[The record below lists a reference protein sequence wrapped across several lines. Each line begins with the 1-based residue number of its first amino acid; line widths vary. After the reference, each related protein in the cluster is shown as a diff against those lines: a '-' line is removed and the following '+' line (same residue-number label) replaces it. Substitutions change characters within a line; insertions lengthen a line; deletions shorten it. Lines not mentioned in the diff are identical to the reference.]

1 MIAKRERRPVVLVTG
16 GARRIGRAIV
26 ERFARDDYAV
36 AIHCNTS
43 RRQAEAL
50 AAAIRDRGGR
60 ACVVTGDLGNPY
72 APQTLVAQAK
82 AELGPVTVLINN
94 ASEFGVDA
102 LMGLDTDRFDRT
114 LAVNLRAPIFL
125 ARAMAAALP
134 KRAAGAIVNILDQE
148 VLKPT
153 PLFFTYTLS
162 KAALAHATVTMAQAL
177 APRIRV
183 NGLAPGPTLKA
194 AEQTVKA
201 FRDFEP
207 RRAARARQHARG
219 HRRGGAVP
227 GAGAEHH
234 RRGAAGR
241 RRPAHRLADAG
252 RDGVR
257 EEVRRF
263 TLPWR
268 GGSARTR
275 QRSSRG
281 GVGTGMHPR

>member
-1 MIAKRERRPVVLVTG
+1 MIAKHQRRPVVLVTG

-43 RRQAEAL
+43 RRQGEAL
-50 AAAIRDRGGR
+50 AAAIRGRGGS

-94 ASEFGVDA
+94 ASEFGADA
-102 LMGLDTDRFDRT
+102 FMGLDTDRFDRT

-183 NGLAPGPTLKA
+183 NGLAPGPTLRA

-201 FRDFEP
+201 FRDST
-207 RRAARARQHARG
+207 RAVPLGRGNTPEDIAEAALFLARAPSITGVVLPVDGGQHIAWQTPDVMG
-219 HRRGGAVP
+219 FVKK
-227 GAGAEHH
+227 
-234 RRGAAGR
+234 
-241 RRPAHRLADAG
+241 
-252 RDGVR
+252 
-257 EEVRRF
+257 
-263 TLPWR
+263 
-268 GGSARTR
+268 
-275 QRSSRG
+275 
-281 GVGTGMHPR
+281 